1 MLTEPQYRT
10 FDDLID
16 SVKIDMYTWDLE
28 GMINPQQLIKV
39 AMRVNYDLGLKIN
52 QARSKAIEVH
62 GRKAKLPADF
72 YVLNFAAVC
81 EERESSDIPLYNK
94 TYSEGILE
102 GISLTENFLEPR
114 FVNQSTTMTSIVQ
127 GSNIINHQLH
137 TMNVMVQAFGPDGSV
152 LDFDVNIIDSDNI
165 NLQSL
170 SMTTIEN
177 VKVIVMGAKI
187 STIGNSSNG
196 CPALLDCASSGTPHV
211 YYVTNG
217 RRYDSKRVIPL
228 RIRKSQSVSASFNE
242 LKPRDDFYDHSF
254 DSRGYYDAYIKN
266 GFLHVNFDEGVVFIN
281 YQSLMEDDD
290 GNLLVLDHPYCNE
303 YYEYAIKQ
311 RIFENLLMSGET
323 NIATHLQ
330 LMSTQLRAARN
341 NALGFVNTPDFGE
354 MKRTWEMNR
363 KAQYANY
370 YDMFKN
376 YFY

>member
-1 MLTEPQYRT
+1 MLAEPQYRT

-28 GMINPQQLIKV
+28 GLINPQQLIKV

-52 QARSKAIEVH
+52 KARSKAIEIH
-62 GRKAKLPADF
+62 NGKAKLPSDF
-72 YVLNFAAVC
+72 FVLNFAAVC
-81 EERESSDIPLYNK
+81 EQQKSDEIPTYNK
-94 TYSEGILE
+94 TYTEGILD
-102 GISLTENFLEPR
+102 GITLTENFLEPR
-114 FVNQSTTMTSIVQ
+114 FVNQSTTLTDIVQ

-137 TMNVMVQAFGPDGSV
+137 TMSVMVQAFAPDGST
-152 LDFDVNIIDSDNI
+152 LDFDINIIDAESINI
-165 NLQSL
+165 ISL
-170 SMTTIEN
+170 SQVTIED

-187 STIGNSSNG
+187 STQGISSNG
-196 CPALLDCASSGTPHV
+196 CPALLDTDNGTPHV

-217 RRYDSKRVIPL
+217 RRFNSKQIIPL
-228 RIRKSQSVSASFNE
+228 RIRKNKDISAEFNE
-242 LKPRDDFYDHSF
+242 LQPRDDYYDRSF
-254 DSRGYYDAYIKN
+254 GSRGYYDAYLKN
-266 GFLHVNFDEGVVFIN
+266 GFIHVNFDEGTVFIN

-323 NIATHLQ
+323 NVTTHLQ
-330 LMSTQLRAARN
+330 LMTGQLRAARN
-341 NALGFVNTPDFGE
+341 NALGFVTTPDFGE

-363 KAQYANY
+363 KAQYSKY